1 MKRIVVIGLVLGAL
15 VWVGVMSLNSFPPPP
30 EDVPQK
36 ESFPA
41 MAPSSLSEP
50 QSGQSVSAE
59 VVKVVSRPLERTI
72 QLSGELRPYLS
83 VDVIPKV
90 TGIVEKIHVDRGSV
104 VQQGDVLVRLSAPEL
119 RAQRTEAEA
128 QFRGADITYSRLRGA
143 SSTPGV
149 VAGNELELALHH
161 KDAAKSRLQSLREME
176 KYLEISAPFDGVIV
190 QRHVH
195 PGAMVGPGGGS
206 SGNMS
211 LMKIEQVHRL
221 RLVVPV
227 PEMYSGSIANGI
239 KAQFTVPAY
248 PEDVFTG
255 VIARVS
261 RSVDQ
266 TTRTMPVEMD
276 VANPDGRLAS
286 GMFTEVRWPVKR
298 SMPTLFVPLSAVATT
313 TEHTFV
319 VRVTN
324 QEAEWVPIKKG
335 TVSGSEIEVFGAL
348 RAGDQILL
356 RGTDEIRPGTKVD
369 PILPQEKS

>member
-1 MKRIVVIGLVLGAL
+1 MKRILIVGLMLVAL
-15 VWVGVMSLNSFPPPP
+15 VWVGVMTLNSSPSRETEELKSP
-30 EDVPQK
+30 VP
-36 ESFPA
+36 A
-41 MAPSSLSEP
+41 ALPSLPTAS
-50 QSGQSVSAE
+50 SGELSVSAE
-59 VVKVVSRPLERTI
+59 VVMVVSRPLERSI
-72 QLSGELRPYLS
+72 ELSGELRPYLS
-83 VDVIPKV
+83 VDIISKV
-90 TGIVEKIHVDRGSV
+90 TGMVERINVDRGSV

-128 QFRGADITYSRLRGA
+128 QLRGAAITYSRLRGA
-143 SSTPGV
+143 ASTPGV
-149 VAGNELELALHH
+149 VAGNELELALHRR
-161 KDAAKSRLQSLREME
+161 DAAKSRLQSLREME

-206 SGNMS
+206 IGNMS
-211 LMKIEQVHRL
+211 LLKIEQVHRL

-227 PEMYSGSIANGI
+227 PEVYSGSIAKGI

-266 TTRTMPVEMD
+266 NTRTMPVEMD

-286 GMFTEVRWPVKR
+286 GMFPQVRWPVKR
-298 SMPTLFVPLSAVATT
+298 SKPTMFVPLGAVAAT
-313 TEHTFV
+313 TEQTFV

-335 TVSGSEIEVFGAL
+335 AVSRNEVEVFGTL
-348 RAGDQILL
+348 NAGDQILL
-356 RGTDEIRPGTKVD
+356 RGTDEIRPGTKVY
-369 PILPQEKS
+369 PILPQVNP